1 MFVVDTNVL
10 VYVADVSAP
19 EHPCCRALLDRWRV
33 PHGAWCLTGGN
44 GYEFLRVVTRPRVLR
59 KPSRGPAAGEFLTAV
74 QPSPGLSMRS
84 PTDRHAAVLAEVMS
98 AVPLITGNLWH
109 DAETAVLMRERGIRR
124 ICTRDTGFSRFP
136 FIEVVDPLTSE
147 P

>member
-19 EHPCCRALLDRWRV
+19 EHPRCRALLDRWRV

-59 KPSRGPAAGEFLTAV
+59 KPSRGPAAGGMATV
-74 QPSPGLSMRS
+74 Y
-84 PTDRHAAVLAEVMS
+84 LAHDLEPEREV
-98 AVPLITGNLWH
+98 A
-109 DAETAVLMRERGIRR
+109 
-124 ICTRDTGFSRFP
+124 
-136 FIEVVDPLTSE
+136 IEVLGSGAANGLLY
-147 P
+147 